1 MAGVAEILD
10 RAKSAPIYCKA
21 NVSGRHWKKFLTF
34 QKDLQTRVPNICHLR
49 ISARFDL
56 LQCTLEGLVSPAPS
70 LHCISL
76 CSCRGSRGCDR
87 LAESGNDS
95 SDRPSIP
102 GTLFD
107 GSAPGLSNLELCNC
121 NISWRSPL
129 LKGLK
134 HLTIL
139 LPSKHSRPELAV
151 WLSALD
157 EMPQLTTLTLH
168 LASPISPSFPF
179 HVERTVTLPSLTRL
193 SLVASPEDCALA
205 LTHLDLLAL
214 TSLSLTVKLVYTSD
228 VEKLLP
234 FVIRHAHGPQDTLPL
249 QCVLIRSTWSCADI
263 LAWPVPNINAK
274 VTVYDLPTLLP
285 ETLPTR
291 VSLSFSGKRYDG
303 LSPEQRLKILDM
315 VLACL
320 PLDSLVMLAAH
331 GLSNDRREHGLKTQH
346 FWQHLSPKWPLLQ
359 CVRLSKLC
367 LRNQGEQNNK
377 QSGTS
382 IRHHAQSMQKE
393 NPVHIAALY
402 GSSCADRG
410 ALSLCT
416 SRTTPRRLDCA
427 PSTAFNTVADTLMPI
442 AEPICTRESSAHSV
456 GHLGDEHRTS

>member
-1 MAGVAEILD
+1 MAGGAPDPRLLVPHVCHQWLEIALNQPLLWSHVDFTSLSLAGVAEILD
-10 RAKSAPIYCKA
+10 RAKSAPIYFKA
-21 NVSGRHWKKFLTF
+21 NVSGHHWKKFLTF
-34 QKDLQTRVPNICHLR
+34 RKDLQTRVPNICHLR

-87 LAESGNDS
+87 LVVSGNNS

-107 GSAPGLSNLELCNC
+107 GSAPSLSNLELCNC

-205 LTHLDLLAL
+205 LAHLDLPAL

-234 FVIRHAHGPQDTLPL
+234 FVLPHAHGPQDTLPL
-249 QCVLIRSTWSCADI
+249 QCVLIRST
-263 LAWPVPNINAK
+263 
-274 VTVYDLPTLLP
+274 
-285 ETLPTR
+285 
-291 VSLSFSGKRYDG
+291 
-303 LSPEQRLKILDM
+303 
-315 VLACL
+315 
-320 PLDSLVMLAAH
+320 
-331 GLSNDRREHGLKTQH
+331 
-346 FWQHLSPKWPLLQ
+346 
-359 CVRLSKLC
+359 
-367 LRNQGEQNNK
+367 
-377 QSGTS
+377 
-382 IRHHAQSMQKE
+382 
-393 NPVHIAALY
+393 
-402 GSSCADRG
+402 
-410 ALSLCT
+410 
-416 SRTTPRRLDCA
+416 
-427 PSTAFNTVADTLMPI
+427 
-442 AEPICTRESSAHSV
+442 
-456 GHLGDEHRTS
+456 